1 MVVLNYGEVEEW
13 SVYVCVG
20 VSGAYVL
27 MGRELIEEVSRS
39 SGQR

>member
-1 MVVLNYGEVEEW
+1 MVRVRIGVCM
-13 SVYVCVG
+13 CVG